1 MWGLNLKGYPA
12 AVILDEPH
20 IGAKVLLP
28 EACTG
33 TTRSYR
39 RRDTYTNMGSTLSS
53 LIHQVTWPKVSMR
66 CLGIVL
72 DRELFTQERACSR
85 LLRRILSC
93 LPL

>member
-1 MWGLNLKGYPA
+1 
-12 AVILDEPH
+12 
-20 IGAKVLLP
+20 
-28 EACTG
+28 
-33 TTRSYR
+33 
-39 RRDTYTNMGSTLSS
+39 MGSTLSS